1 MKLDIG
7 PHVAEDVLEKYLMNH
22 LTEPDRASVE
32 EHLLACPSCQD
43 QTEETEAFILA
54 AKAAL
59 REPVRKPAARAARV
73 GTSGAMLS
81 WFSAPVV
88 AMASLG
94 LAIGTYLAPSQV
106 SNGGPPVEVR
116 LSAMRGA
123 DFALPHV
130 RATSRLILSLDARD
144 LPADGSYFVRVVN
157 AAGVEV
163 WNGVPRRLGD
173 RLQAE
178 VPHPFSTGHYWVRL
192 SRGVEPVREYGV
204 AVLTEPRP

>member
-1 MKLDIG
+1 MKLEIG

-54 AKAAL
+54 ARAAL

-123 DFALPHV
+123 DTTLPHV
-130 RATSRLILSLDARD
+130 RPTGRLILSLDALD
-144 LPADGSYFVRVVN
+144 LPAYGSYFVRVVN
-157 AAGVEV
+157 AAGAEV
-163 WNGVPRRLGD
+163 WSGVPQRLGN

-178 VPHPFSTGHYWVRL
+178 LADRLIPGHYWVRL
-192 SRGVEPVREYGV
+192 SCGVEPVREYGV
-204 AVLTEPRP
+204 AVE

>member
-1 MKLDIG
+1 MKLDAG

-22 LTEPDRASVE
+22 LTELEKASVE
-32 EHLLACPSCQD
+32 EHLLACPFCQD
-43 QTEETEAFILA
+43 QTQETEAFILA
-54 AKAAL
+54 ARAAL
-59 REPVRKPAARAARV
+59 REPVRKPAARAARA

-123 DFALPHV
+123 DTALPRVH
-130 RATSRLILSLDARD
+130 TGSRLILSLDARD
-144 LPADGSYFVRVVN
+144 LPPGEPYYVRVVN
-157 AAGVEV
+157 AAGAEV
-163 WNGVPRRLGD
+163 WSGVPQRLGD

-178 VPHPFSTGHYWVRL
+178 LAGRLMPGRYWVRL
-192 SRGVEPVREYGV
+192 SRGGEPVREYGV